1 MAASSWSREKRW
13 RSGQWPKEAT
23 GSPTGSVGVVHTLFG
38 ESYLRLNK
46 QPRGGSAGPCLL
58 QPGNTCQSALS
69 DSQWLAE
76 QQHLCALPSG
86 AEASQDFNEDG
97 QEVRGRK
104 AGAGND
110 HI

>member
-1 MAASSWSREKRW
+1 MEATSGCRERRCGAA
-13 RSGQWPKEAT
+13 QWPKEAV
-23 GSPTGSVGVVHTLFG
+23 GSPTWSAGVVHPLFG
-38 ESYLRLNK
+38 ESYLCLNK
-46 QPRGGSAGPCLL
+46 QPGGGSAASCPL
-58 QPGNTCQSALS
+58 QLCNTCQSAPS
-69 DSQWLAE
+69 DSQWLGE
-76 QQHLCALPSG
+76 QRHLCALPAG